1 MNCTRCEKAWTKLT
15 SFRIKTDQMNRRTF
29 VKKSF
34 RAATTLAV
42 IPSISSSISKG
53 ANVRLGGPVFED
65 VSDPANWIAALKRQG
80 YRAAYCPVKSDASS
94 DVINAYALAAKKA
107 DIVIAEVGAWS
118 NPLSVDPTMAQQAF
132 KKCVESLALAEAIG
146 ANCCVNISGSK
157 NPQHWAGPHKDNF
170 SESTFEQIVDLTR
183 KIIAEVKPSRTYF
196 TLEFMPWIYPDSAD
210 SYLRIIKAVDH
221 KQFAVHM
228 DPVNIINSPR
238 AYYSN
243 SVLVK
248 ECFAKLG
255 QYIRSCHGKDIT
267 LKEDSYSTQL
277 EECRPGLGQLDYG
290 TYLTELSKLT
300 NIPLMLEHLPSAS
313 EYEKAAS
320 FVRSVGKQ
328 IGIAV

>member
-1 MNCTRCEKAWTKLT
+1 
-15 SFRIKTDQMNRRTF
+15 MNRRTF
-29 VKKSF
+29 VKKSC
-34 RAATTLAV
+34 RAASFLSAV
-42 IPSISSSISKG
+42 PFLSAADTKG
-53 ANVRLGGPVFED
+53 PNVRLGGPLFENID
-65 VSDPANWIAALKRQG
+65 SPEAWIATLKKQG
-80 YRAAYCPVKSDASS
+80 YRAAYCPLKPGADA
-94 DVINAYALAAKKA
+94 DIINAYRVAAGKA

-118 NPLSVDPTMAQQAF
+118 NPLSTDTSVAQKAF
-132 KKCVESLALAEAIG
+132 RKCVESLALAEAIG

-157 NPQHWAGPHKDNF
+157 NPEHWAGPDKENY
-170 SESTFEQIVDLTR
+170 SETTFDQIVDITR
-183 KIIAEVKPSRTYF
+183 KIIAEINPTRTYF

-228 DPVNIINSPR
+228 DPVNIINSPK

-243 SVLVK
+243 SVLIK

-255 QYIRSCHGKDIT
+255 PYIRSCHGKDII

-277 EECRPGLGQLDYG
+277 EECRPGLGQLDYH
-290 TYLTELSKLT
+290 TYLAELSKLK
-300 NIPLMLEHLPSAS
+300 NIPLMLEHLPSSA

-328 IGIAV
+328 IGVAV

>member
-1 MNCTRCEKAWTKLT
+1 
-15 SFRIKTDQMNRRTF
+15 MNRRTF

-34 RAATTLAV
+34 NATAV
-42 IPSISSSISKG
+42 FAVAPLLSAVNSQNP
-53 ANVRLGGPVFED
+53 NVRLGGPLFDDINGPDAWV
-65 VSDPANWIAALKRQG
+65 AALKKQG
-80 YRAAYCPVKSDASS
+80 YRAAYCPVKPDASI
-94 DVINAYALAAKKA
+94 DIINAYALAAKKG

-118 NPLSVDPTMAQQAF
+118 NPLSADPSMAQQAV

-157 NPQHWAGPHKDNF
+157 NPQHWAGPHKENF
-170 SESTFEQIVDLTR
+170 SETTFEQIVDVTR
-183 KIIAEVKPSRTYF
+183 KIIAEVKPTRTYF
-196 TLEFMPWIYPDSAD
+196 TLEFMPWIHPDSAD
-210 SYLRIIKAVDH
+210 SYLRIIKAVNH

-243 SVLVK
+243 GLLIK

-255 QYIRSCHGKDIT
+255 PRIRSCHGKDIT

-277 EECRPGLGQLDYG
+277 EECRPGLGQLDYRI
-290 TYLTELSKLT
+290 YLKELSKLKD
-300 NIPLMLEHLPSAS
+300 IPLMLEHLPSAA

-320 FVRSVGKQ
+320 YVRSVGKD
-328 IGIAV
+328 IGVAL